1 MRHLPH
7 AAAALLAQ
15 NFSPT
20 THQSSRRNRIMN
32 TRNLYQH
39 YVVAMLVVL
48 VSVTAGLLANA
59 GANLQ
64 VLA

>member
-1 MRHLPH
+1 
-7 AAAALLAQ
+7 
-15 NFSPT
+15 
-20 THQSSRRNRIMN
+20 MN